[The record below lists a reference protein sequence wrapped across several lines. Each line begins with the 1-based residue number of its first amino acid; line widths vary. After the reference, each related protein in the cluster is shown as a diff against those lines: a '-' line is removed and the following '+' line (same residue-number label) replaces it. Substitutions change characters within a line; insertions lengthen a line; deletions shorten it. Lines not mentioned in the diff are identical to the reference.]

1 MHIESLAWAHR
12 RSDWAVRLFS
22 NWWAGPKNKKLSIS
36 SRTIQELRMQVRGFA
51 FGNKARVGKD
61 EACRVL
67 VEKFGAQKISLA
79 EPVYEIVDHIQQ
91 VLGLPREKHRELLQF
106 IGEGLRGVLG
116 PDIWLNVAIK
126 KIDEATLAGR
136 PVCIS
141 DMRYRNEADAF
152 RKMGL
157 AIVKIYRNNR
167 PAVSNPNH
175 PSEIDLDNYPADVQL
190 CNNHTLDIFQA
201 AVEQLART
209 YEKV

>member
-1 MHIESLAWAHR
+1 MH
-12 RSDWAVRLFS
+12 
-22 NWWAGPKNKKLSIS
+22 
-36 SRTIQELRMQVRGFA
+36 VRGFA

-67 VEKFGAQKISLA
+67 VEKFGAQKVSLA
-79 EPVYEIVDHIQQ
+79 GPVYEIVDHIQQ

-116 PDIWLNVAIK
+116 QDVWLNVAIK
-126 KIDEATLAGR
+126 KINDAFTAGK

-157 AIVKIYRNNR
+157 AIVKIYRDDR
-167 PAVSNPNH
+167 PAVGNPNH
-175 PSEIDLDNYPADVQL
+175 PSEVDLDDYPMDIQIW
-190 CNNHTLDIFQA
+190 NNHTLEIFQEAVIRA
-201 AVEQLART
+201 AST
-209 YEKV
+209 YKRRVPADIGTAQV

>member
-1 MHIESLAWAHR
+1 MLGSN
-12 RSDWAVRLFS
+12 AVGS
-22 NWWAGPKNKKLSIS
+22 
-36 SRTIQELRMQVRGFA
+36 MQVRGFA
-51 FGNKARVGKD
+51 FGNKSRVGKD

-116 PDIWLNVAIK
+116 QDVWLNVAIG
-126 KIDEATLAGR
+126 KINKAAFANKM
-136 PVCIS
+136 VCIS

-157 AIVKIYRNNR
+157 TIVKIYRDDR

-175 PSEIDLDNYPADVQL
+175 PSEIDLDDYPMDVQIW
-190 CNNHTLDIFQA
+190 NNHTIEIFQES
-201 AVEQLART
+201 VERLART
-209 YEKV
+209 YKADRHFTNEKV